1 MFRFISFFFGLS
13 VLVSLALAQ
22 SETDL
27 TDEQYAYLAE
37 HGSSTRSILQ
47 NEDTNFS
54 DDPSTWNSLTNAPNV
69 FGRSIGGVI
78 GDYLYIFGGQDNP
91 SLALAFHIP
100 SNTWSNSTPAN
111 SSASNAGYCIANGE
125 LYKISG
131 TGAASVFEKF
141 TPVGSGTGTWTSLA
155 AGPSVVMN
163 AQNSM
168 IWDGG
173 DHIYVNTATFAT
185 PPVPSFARYQI
196 SSNSWVNM
204 PVSVIG
210 RKYAGMA
217 VVNNEIFL
225 IGGLTETGGDGTI
238 CQKYN
243 IASQTWSIIAPL
255 PEPVTFTKWTV
266 TSDNN
271 YVYLIGAGGGYTGFP
286 IIDKVYYYN
295 PSTNTWLLEST
306 LPAPR
311 GLALGFLMTG
321 FSKLF
326 FGGGN
331 DGTISTNYQVHTWE
345 GTGGVYIPVELAS
358 FSASVIGNSAQLNWS
373 TASETNNMG
382 FDVERSVISNEVRN
396 LIWEKIGFVDGK
408 GTTTEIQNYSF
419 TDQNVVSGT
428 YAYRLKQIDF
438 DGTVNYSN
446 AVEVDLNSITSFSLE
461 QNYPNPFNPSTKIK
475 YTIPVVGTS
484 LMNFVQLKVFD
495 VLGNEV
501 TILVDEYK
509 PAGSYEVDFDA
520 GSLSSGVYMYKL
532 QAGDF
537 ISVKKML
544 LTK

>member
-1 MFRFISFFFGLS
+1 MFKFTSFFFCFLI
-13 VLVSLALAQ
+13 LANLAFSQ

-47 NEDTNFS
+47 NEDINFS

-111 SSASNAGYCIANGE
+111 SSASNAGYCVANGE

-131 TGAASVFEKF
+131 TGAVSVFEKF
-141 TPVGSGTGTWTSLA
+141 TPSGNGNGTWTSLA
-155 AGPSVVMN
+155 AGPSAVMN
-163 AQNSM
+163 SQNSM

-173 DHIYVNTATFAT
+173 EYIYVNTATFAT

-196 SSNSWVNM
+196 SSNSWINL
-204 PVSVIG
+204 PVSIIG

-271 YVYLIGAGGGYTGFP
+271 YVYLISAGGGYTGFP

-331 DGTISTNYQVHTWE
+331 DGTSSTNYQVHTWE
-345 GTGGVYIPVELAS
+345 GTGGPYIPVELSS
-358 FSASVIGNSAQLNWS
+358 FTATAINNNVQLKWS
-373 TASETNNMG
+373 TASELNNRGFQIERLSGQNWTN
-382 FDVERSVISNEVRN
+382 
-396 LIWEKIGFVDGK
+396 IGFADGY
-408 GTTTEIQNYSF
+408 GTTTDVQHYSF
-419 TDQNVVSGT
+419 NDNNLQPGVYS
-428 YAYRLKQIDF
+428 YRLKQIDF
-438 DGTVNYSN
+438 DGTFAYSN
-446 AVEVDLNSITSFSLE
+446 EIEVDVNGVTTFALE
-461 QNYPNPFNPSTKIK
+461 QNYPNPFNPSTIINYQLPESGNVTLKI
-475 YTIPVVGTS
+475 Y
-484 LMNFVQLKVFD
+484 D

-501 TILVDEYK
+501 ASLVNEFK
-509 PAGSYEVDFDA
+509 ESGVHSVSFNASEFA
-520 GSLSSGVYMYKL
+520 SGVYVYKL

-537 ISVKKML
+537 ISAKKML